1 MHINMQWVWAGIIG
15 WSALSLLAMVF
26 VHGGNRNRFKGE

>member
-1 MHINMQWVWAGIIG
+1 MTINIHYVWAAIIG

-26 VHGGNRNRFKGE
+26 VHGGNRHKLEGE

>member
-1 MHINMQWVWAGIIG
+1 MHINIHYVWAAIIG

-26 VHGGNRNRFKGE
+26 VHGAHRNKLPGE